1 MDNSQN
7 LSAKEPHGFSFDM
20 LFGDDISP
28 EIDAVFQKASDDARM
43 YQIEVVKKHEVD
55 PSGFE
60 SAAALFAEG
69 ELGISTTILELTD
82 TPFRGYVLNACSFKS
97 NKYVQRFSQ
106 TLSQETV
113 HNSIY
118 AAKHVHCILSDSEA
132 INIFVETNRSF
143 MHPFMSASSPAVL
156 WSDCEY
162 TSKTDEVS
170 AGILL
175 SYLQDY
181 GSLTDISYSAS
192 GVLEKS
198 RGESSTEL
206 NSDARKTLQRMLA
219 TKN

>member
-28 EIDAVFQKASDDARM
+28 EIDAVIQKASDDARM
-43 YQIEVVKKHEVD
+43 YQIEVIKKHEAD

-60 SAAALFAEG
+60 SAAPMSVEEVLVG
-69 ELGISTTILELTD
+69 NSTTILELPD
-82 TPFRGYVLNACSFKS
+82 ALIQGYVLHACSFKS
-97 NKYVQRFSQ
+97 NKTVQRFSQ

-118 AAKHVHCILSDSEA
+118 AVKHVHCISSDYEA
-132 INIFVETNRSF
+132 INIFVETNRS
-143 MHPFMSASSPAVL
+143 SSPPVL
-156 WSDCEY
+156 WSDSEY

-181 GSLTDISYSAS
+181 GSLTDVSYSAS
-192 GVLEKS
+192 GMLEKS